1 MTEYASSWSGG
12 KDSCFAYWKATT
24 QGLKVSHLLNFI
36 NTDSTRAMS
45 HGLDSQLIALQAQA
59 MGLPMLQ
66 PKVTWETYEAGFKDA
81 LEKLKLKGITG
92 LVTGDIYLQEHKDW
106 IDRVCSE
113 VGVRALLPLWG
124 MDSTMLLND
133 FIEAGFKAVIVS
145 VKAKFLGKEWLG
157 RQVDKKLA
165 SELGQ
170 LGIDVC
176 GEAGEFHTFVYDGP
190 PFEKPIKI
198 GRTAVISRNDHWTLD
213 IKEYRL
219 G

>member
-1 MTEYASSWSGG
+1 MTEYAASWSGG
-12 KDSCFAYWKATT
+12 KDSCFAYWKASS

-36 NTDSTRAMS
+36 NTDSTKAMS
-45 HGLDSQLIALQAQA
+45 HGLDSQLIALQARA
-59 MGLPMLQ
+59 MGLPILQ

-81 LEKLKLKGITG
+81 LEKLKLNGITG

-106 IDRVCSE
+106 IDRVCGES
-113 VGVRALLPLWG
+113 GVRAVLPLWE
-124 MDSTMLLND
+124 MDTVQLLND
-133 FIEAGFKAVIVS
+133 FIEAGFKAIIVS

-170 LGIDVC
+170 IGVDVC

-190 PFEKPIKI
+190 SFKKSVKI
-198 GRTAVISRNDHWTLD
+198 GKAVPIARNDHWTLD
-213 IKEYRL
+213 IVEYSL